1 MATNILTRFI
11 NAFNPASYNINP
23 LEAQKQFTKNLS
35 GYIAPVQL
43 QRLRHDIQMWREAVT
58 EAENAWYPQRVR
70 MQRMYIDTILSGHT
84 LACFQKRKDLTL
96 MRDWTF
102 KDATGAENE
111 QLKKL
116 LNQPWFANFIEYALE
131 ARFFGYS
138 LISLGDLVNDQF
150 PQLRSIRRWN
160 ISPDRLNVTQF
171 VYSLSGAQF
180 MEEPF
185 CDWHVWV
192 PTNSDT
198 GASDCGY
205 GLLYNV
211 AQYEILGRNLLGN
224 NSDAAELYGMPVR
237 VGKTQKTSEAE
248 RGELFRALLDMG
260 SSGAILLDAMDDL
273 ELLESKGNGQGFK
286 IYADLEH
293 RLESKIS
300 KLILGHADALDST
313 PGKLGAT
320 QGEES
325 PAQAA
330 LTDKQTADG
339 AFLQDVINGTLIP
352 KLINLGFNIS
362 EGQKFTF
369 SNNQELTEKRK
380 KEDANNLQTATLAY
394 TMRQAG
400 LEMDPAYFQQRT
412 GIPTK
417 HSPLP
422 SPEGGN

>member
-1 MATNILTRFI
+1 
-11 NAFNPASYNINP
+11 
-23 LEAQKQFTKNLS
+23 
-35 GYIAPVQL
+35 
-43 QRLRHDIQMWREAVT
+43 
-58 EAENAWYPQRVR
+58 
-70 MQRMYIDTILSGHT
+70 
-84 LACFQKRKDLTL
+84 
-96 MRDWTF
+96 
-102 KDATGAENE
+102 
-111 QLKKL
+111 
-116 LNQPWFANFIEYALE
+116 
-131 ARFFGYS
+131 
-138 LISLGDLVNDQF
+138 
-150 PQLRSIRRWN
+150 
-160 ISPDRLNVTQF
+160 
-171 VYSLSGAQF
+171 

-394 TMRQAG
+394 TMKQAG